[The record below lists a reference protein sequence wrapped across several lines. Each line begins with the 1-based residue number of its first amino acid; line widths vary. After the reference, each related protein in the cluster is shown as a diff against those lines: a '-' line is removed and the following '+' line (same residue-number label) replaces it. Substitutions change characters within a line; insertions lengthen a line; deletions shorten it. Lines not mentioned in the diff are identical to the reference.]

1 MTRND
6 IIKELERRGY
16 EAESCDNIKNGVV
29 FEGIIIKGKQLS
41 PIIYTEKLIEDAEK
55 NGRNVYSVASQVM
68 DIYEWNDDKEISIE
82 LLCSKEFFLN
92 HVYIGIQKKSEE
104 DIEKRD
110 CELDSDGLENYLI
123 IKYTGDDGV
132 CSMKMNDYFLKK
144 VGIER
149 AEAWKKA
156 IQNVCDD
163 TVIESMN
170 RILSEMLGIPYDAD
184 ADLKN
189 PLYIVSSS
197 DKVKGASAILNHEEL
212 KKFGKKHGVNKIL
225 VLPSSIHEMLISP
238 YQDWMDIDEMKAIVT
253 EINAVEVAPEERLT
267 DQAYIINL

>member
-92 HVYIGIQKKSEE
+92 HDILEFRKNQRKILKSE
-104 DIEKRD
+104 
-110 CELDSDGLENYLI
+110 
-123 IKYTGDDGV
+123 
-132 CSMKMNDYFLKK
+132 
-144 VGIER
+144 
-149 AEAWKKA
+149 
-156 IQNVCDD
+156 
-163 TVIESMN
+163 
-170 RILSEMLGIPYDAD
+170 
-184 ADLKN
+184 
-189 PLYIVSSS
+189 IV
-197 DKVKGASAILNHEEL
+197 N
-212 KKFGKKHGVNKIL
+212 
-225 VLPSSIHEMLISP
+225 
-238 YQDWMDIDEMKAIVT
+238 
-253 EINAVEVAPEERLT
+253 
-267 DQAYIINL
+267 